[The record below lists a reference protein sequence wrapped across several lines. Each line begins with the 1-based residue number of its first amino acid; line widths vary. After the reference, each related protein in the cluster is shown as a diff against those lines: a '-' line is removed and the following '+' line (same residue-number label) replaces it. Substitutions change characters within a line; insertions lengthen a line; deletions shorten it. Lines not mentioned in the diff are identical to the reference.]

1 MSSVSYHKKRIEE
14 CLKKNIQINA
24 REAKIEADYILK
36 FALKKPSSFFICN
49 QKKNIEKTQ
58 EELISSI
65 LKKRIKRE
73 PLAYIFKEWDFYGE
87 TFYLDKNSLIP
98 RQDTE
103 LIVDLVLN
111 QFDKKSKLNI
121 LDLGTGSGVIGITL
135 SKFYPN
141 SLITISDISPKALKV
156 ANKNIKKHKV
166 SNVNSIESNWFSAFK
181 EEENFDLILTNP
193 PYIAKG
199 DVHLTNLEI
208 NYEPTNALV
217 SANNGFSDIFK
228 IIDSAA
234 NFLKPQG
241 KLFIEHGYTQAY
253 EVKNYLQKKYF
264 DTIKQ
269 HRDINHK
276 IRVTSASK
284 IKV

>member
-36 FALKKPSSFFICN
+36 FALKKPSSFFISN
-49 QKKNIEKTQ
+49 QKTNIEKTQ

-135 SKFYPN
+135 SKFYPD
-141 SLITISDISPKALKV
+141 SIITISDISPKALKV

-166 SNVNSIESNWFSAFK
+166 SNVHSIESNWFADFK
-181 EEENFDLILTNP
+181 EEKIFDLILTNP

-208 NYEPTNALV
+208 NYEPSNALV

-241 KLFIEHGYTQAY
+241 KLFIEHGYTQADK
-253 EVKNYLQKKYF
+253 VKNYLQKKYF
-264 DTIKQ
+264 DAIKQ
-269 HRDINHK
+269 HQDINHK

>member
-36 FALKKPSSFFICN
+36 FALKKPSSFFISN
-49 QKKNIEKTQ
+49 QKTNIEKSQ

-87 TFYLDKNSLIP
+87 TFYLDNNSLIP

-103 LIVDLVLN
+103 LMVDLVLS

-166 SNVNSIESNWFSAFK
+166 SNVHSIESNWFVGFK
-181 EEENFDLILTNP
+181 KKEFFDLILTNP
-193 PYIAKG
+193 PYICKG

-208 NYEPTNALV
+208 NYEPSNALV

-228 IIDSAA
+228 IIDSAP

-241 KLFIEHGYTQAY
+241 KLFIEHGYTQANK
-253 EVKNYLQKKYF
+253 VKNYLQKKYF

>member
-36 FALKKPSSFFICN
+36 FALKKPSSFFISN
-49 QKKNIEKTQ
+49 QKTNIEKTQ

-103 LIVDLVLN
+103 LMVDLVLN

-166 SNVNSIESNWFSAFK
+166 SNVNSIESNWFSGFK
-181 EEENFDLILTNP
+181 EEENF
-193 PYIAKG
+193 
-199 DVHLTNLEI
+199 
-208 NYEPTNALV
+208 
-217 SANNGFSDIFK
+217 
-228 IIDSAA
+228 
-234 NFLKPQG
+234 
-241 KLFIEHGYTQAY
+241 
-253 EVKNYLQKKYF
+253 
-264 DTIKQ
+264 
-269 HRDINHK
+269 
-276 IRVTSASK
+276 
-284 IKV
+284 

>member
-36 FALKKPSSFFICN
+36 FALKKPSSFFISN
-49 QKKNIEKTQ
+49 QKTCIEKTQ

-103 LIVDLVLN
+103 LMVDLVLN
-111 QFDKKSKLNI
+111 KFDKKSKLNI

-208 NYEPTNALV
+208 NYEPSNALV

>member
-36 FALKKPSSFFICN
+36 FALKKPSSFFISN
-49 QKKNIEKTQ
+49 QKINIEKTQ

-103 LIVDLVLN
+103 LMVDLVLN

-208 NYEPTNALV
+208 NYEPSNALV

-241 KLFIEHGYTQAY
+241 KLFIEHGYTQADK
-253 EVKNYLQKKYF
+253 VKNYLQKKYF
-264 DTIKQ
+264 DAIKQ
-269 HRDINHK
+269 HQDINHK

>member
-36 FALKKPSSFFICN
+36 FALKKPSSFFISN
-49 QKKNIEKTQ
+49 QKTCIEKTQ

-103 LIVDLVLN
+103 LMVDLVLN

-166 SNVNSIESNWFSAFK
+166 SNVHSIESNWFSAFK
-181 EEENFDLILTNP
+181 EEKIFDLILTNP

-208 NYEPTNALV
+208 NYEPSNALV

>member
-36 FALKKPSSFFICN
+36 FALKKPSSFFISN
-49 QKKNIEKTQ
+49 QKTNIEKTQ

-65 LKKRIKRE
+65 LKKRIRRE

-111 QFDKKSKLNI
+111 KFDKKSKLNI

-166 SNVNSIESNWFSAFK
+166 SNVHSIESNWFADFK
-181 EEENFDLILTNP
+181 EEKIFDLILTNP

-208 NYEPTNALV
+208 NYEPSNALV

-241 KLFIEHGYTQAY
+241 KLFIEHGYTQADK
-253 EVKNYLQKKYF
+253 VKNYLQKKYF

>member
-1 MSSVSYHKKRIEE
+1 MSSVSYHKRRIEE

-36 FALKKPSSFFICN
+36 FALKKPSSFFISN
-49 QKKNIEKTQ
+49 QKTNIEKTQ

-135 SKFYPN
+135 SKFYSN

-166 SNVNSIESNWFSAFK
+166 SNVNSIESNWFSGFK
-181 EEENFDLILTNP
+181 EEKIFDLILTNP

-208 NYEPTNALV
+208 NYEPSNALV

-241 KLFIEHGYTQAY
+241 KLFIEHGYTQADK
-253 EVKNYLQKKYF
+253 VKNYLQKKYF

>member
-36 FALKKPSSFFICN
+36 FALKKPSSFFISN
-49 QKKNIEKTQ
+49 QKTNIEKTQ

-65 LKKRIKRE
+65 LKKRIRRE

-166 SNVNSIESNWFSAFK
+166 SNVHSIESNWFSSFK
-181 EEENFDLILTNP
+181 EEKKFDLILTNP

-208 NYEPTNALV
+208 NYEPSNALV

-241 KLFIEHGYTQAY
+241 KLFIEHGYTQADK
-253 EVKNYLQKKYF
+253 VKNYLQKKYF

>member
-14 CLKKNIQINA
+14 CLKKNIQINV

-36 FALKKPSSFFICN
+36 FVLKKPSSFFISN
-49 QKKNIEKTQ
+49 QKTNLEKTQ
-58 EELISSI
+58 EELISLI

-103 LIVDLVLN
+103 LIIDLVLK

-135 SKFYPN
+135 SKLYPD
-141 SLITISDISPKALKV
+141 SIITISDISPKALKV

-166 SNVNSIESNWFSAFK
+166 NNINTIESNWFDSFK
-181 EEENFDLILTNP
+181 EKEFFDLILSNP
-193 PYIAKG
+193 PYIAEG
-199 DVHLTNLEI
+199 DSHLTNLELK
-208 NYEPTNALV
+208 YEPTNALV
-217 SANNGFSDIFK
+217 SAKNGFSDIFK
-228 IIDSAA
+228 IIDSTP

-241 KLFIEHGYTQAY
+241 KLFIEHGYTQADK
-253 EVKNYLQKKYF
+253 VKNYLQQKSF
-264 DTIKQ
+264 ENIKQ
-269 HRDINHK
+269 HRDINQK
-276 IRVTSASK
+276 TRVTSASK

>member
-36 FALKKPSSFFICN
+36 FALKKPSSFFISN
-49 QKKNIEKTQ
+49 QKTNIEKTQ

-103 LIVDLVLN
+103 LMVDLVLN

-166 SNVNSIESNWFSAFK
+166 SNVNSIESNWFSGFK
-181 EEENFDLILTNP
+181 EEKKFDLILTNP

-208 NYEPTNALV
+208 NYEPSNALV

-241 KLFIEHGYTQAY
+241 KLFIEHGYTQADK
-253 EVKNYLQKKYF
+253 VKNYLQKKYF

>member
-36 FALKKPSSFFICN
+36 FALKKPSSFFISN
-49 QKKNIEKTQ
+49 QKTNIEKTQ

-166 SNVNSIESNWFSAFK
+166 SNVNSIESNWFVAFK
-181 EEENFDLILTNP
+181 EEKIFDLILTNP

-208 NYEPTNALV
+208 NYEPSNALV

-241 KLFIEHGYTQAY
+241 KLFIEHGYTQADK
-253 EVKNYLQKKYF
+253 VKNYLQKKYF

>member
-36 FALKKPSSFFICN
+36 FALKKPSSFFISN
-49 QKKNIEKTQ
+49 QKTNIEKTQ

-103 LIVDLVLN
+103 LMVDLVLN

-166 SNVNSIESNWFSAFK
+166 SNINSIESNWFSAFK

-208 NYEPTNALV
+208 NYEPSNALF

-241 KLFIEHGYTQAY
+241 KLFIEHGYTQADK
-253 EVKNYLQKKYF
+253 VKNYLQKKYF

>member
-1 MSSVSYHKKRIEE
+1 VSSVSYHKKRIEE

-36 FALKKPSSFFICN
+36 FALKKPSSFFISN
-49 QKKNIEKTQ
+49 QKTNIEKTQ

-103 LIVDLVLN
+103 LMVDLVLN

-208 NYEPTNALV
+208 NYEPSNALV

-241 KLFIEHGYTQAY
+241 KLFIEHGYTQADK
-253 EVKNYLQKKYF
+253 VKNYLQKKYF

>member
-36 FALKKPSSFFICN
+36 FALKKPSSFFISN
-49 QKKNIEKTQ
+49 QKTNIEKTQ

-103 LIVDLVLN
+103 LMVDLVLN

-166 SNVNSIESNWFSAFK
+166 SNVHSIESNWFADFK
-181 EEENFDLILTNP
+181 EEKIFDLILTNP

-208 NYEPTNALV
+208 NYEPSNALV

-241 KLFIEHGYTQAY
+241 KLFIEHGYTQADK
-253 EVKNYLQKKYF
+253 VKNYLQKKYF
-264 DTIKQ
+264 DAIKQ

>member
-36 FALKKPSSFFICN
+36 FALKKPSSFFISN
-49 QKKNIEKTQ
+49 QKTNIEKTQ

-65 LKKRIKRE
+65 LKKRIRRE

-208 NYEPTNALV
+208 NYEPSNALV

>member
-36 FALKKPSSFFICN
+36 FALKKPSSFFISN
-49 QKKNIEKTQ
+49 QKTNIEKTQ

-103 LIVDLVLN
+103 LMVDLVLN

-135 SKFYPN
+135 SKFFPD
-141 SLITISDISPKALKV
+141 SIITISDISPKALKV

-166 SNVNSIESNWFSAFK
+166 SNVNSIESNWFADFK
-181 EEENFDLILTNP
+181 EEKIFDLILTNP

-208 NYEPTNALV
+208 NYEPSNALV

>member
-36 FALKKPSSFFICN
+36 FTLKKPSSFFISN
-49 QKKNIEKTQ
+49 QKTCIEKTQ

-87 TFYLDKNSLIP
+87 TFYLDNNSLIP

-103 LIVDLVLN
+103 LMVDLVLS

-121 LDLGTGSGVIGITL
+121 LDLGTGSGIIGITL
-135 SKFYPN
+135 SKFFPD
-141 SLITISDISPKALKV
+141 SIITISDISPKALKV

-181 EEENFDLILTNP
+181 EEKIFDLILTNP

-208 NYEPTNALV
+208 NYEPSNALV

-228 IIDSAA
+228 IIDSAP
-234 NFLKPQG
+234 NFLKPKG
-241 KLFIEHGYTQAY
+241 KLFIEHGYTQANK
-253 EVKNYLQKKYF
+253 VKNYLQKKYF
-264 DTIKQ
+264 DTIRQ

-276 IRVTSASK
+276 IRVTSGSK

>member
-1 MSSVSYHKKRIEE
+1 VSSVSYHKKRIEE

-36 FALKKPSSFFICN
+36 FALKKPSSFFISN
-49 QKKNIEKTQ
+49 QKTNIEKTQ

-103 LIVDLVLN
+103 LMVDLVLN

-208 NYEPTNALV
+208 NYEPSNALV

-253 EVKNYLQKKYF
+253 KVKNYLQKKYF
-264 DTIKQ
+264 DAIKQ

>member
-36 FALKKPSSFFICN
+36 FALKKPSSFFISN
-49 QKKNIEKTQ
+49 QKTNIEKTQ

-103 LIVDLVLN
+103 LMVDLVLN

-208 NYEPTNALV
+208 NYEPSNALF

-241 KLFIEHGYTQAY
+241 KLFIEHGYTQADK
-253 EVKNYLQKKYF
+253 VKNYLQKKYF

>member
-1 MSSVSYHKKRIEE
+1 VSSVSYHKKRIEE

-36 FALKKPSSFFICN
+36 FALKKPSSFFISN
-49 QKKNIEKTQ
+49 QKTNIEKTQ

-103 LIVDLVLN
+103 LMVDLVLN

-208 NYEPTNALV
+208 NYEPSNALV

>member
-36 FALKKPSSFFICN
+36 FALKKPSSFFISN
-49 QKKNIEKTQ
+49 QKTNIEKTQ

-103 LIVDLVLN
+103 LMVDLVLN

-166 SNVNSIESNWFSAFK
+166 SNVHSIESNWFSAFK
-181 EEENFDLILTNP
+181 EEKIFDLILTNP

-208 NYEPTNALV
+208 NYEPSNALV

-234 NFLKPQG
+234 NFLKPKG
-241 KLFIEHGYTQAY
+241 KLFIEHGYTQADK
-253 EVKNYLQKKYF
+253 VKNYLQKKYF

>member
-36 FALKKPSSFFICN
+36 FALKKPSSFFISN
-49 QKKNIEKTQ
+49 QKTNIEKTQ

-103 LIVDLVLN
+103 LMVDLVLN

-166 SNVNSIESNWFSAFK
+166 SNVNSIESNWFSGFK
-181 EEENFDLILTNP
+181 EEKIFDLILTNP

-208 NYEPTNALV
+208 NYEPSNALV

-241 KLFIEHGYTQAY
+241 KLFIEHGYTQADK
-253 EVKNYLQKKYF
+253 VKNYLQKKYF

>member
-36 FALKKPSSFFICN
+36 FALKKPSSFFISN
-49 QKKNIEKTQ
+49 QKTCIEKTQ

-87 TFYLDKNSLIP
+87 TFYLDNNSLIP

-103 LIVDLVLN
+103 LMVDLVLN

-166 SNVNSIESNWFSAFK
+166 SNINSIESNWFSAFK

-208 NYEPTNALV
+208 NYEPSNALV

-241 KLFIEHGYTQAY
+241 KLFIEHGYTQADK
-253 EVKNYLQKKYF
+253 VKNYLQKKYF